1 MRATVIPLARK
12 CFSNLRRLCF
22 AAAVG
27 KCDQCMH
34 EHSALHRINQR
45 ALDLGPV
52 ETEDHDF
59 NAFFGL
65 LNAFDQT
72 LHAIPGLNK

>member
-12 CFSNLRRLCF
+12 CFSNLRKALL

-27 KCDQCMH
+27 KCDQGMH
-34 EHSALHRINQR
+34 EHPALHRINQR
-45 ALDLGPV
+45 PLDLGAV

-72 LHAIPGLNK
+72 LHAIAGLNK